1 MSESQKRQTVNGPLK
16 LAFVGAGARAHAYA
30 RCVQARPER
39 AKIVAVA
46 DPDPGRR
53 EPLADQHH
61 VAAEMRFESYEDIAA
76 RPGIADVVVNAT
88 MDRVHYSSAM
98 ALLKAGWDML
108 LEKPIA
114 PTEPEVREI
123 IETSRALGRTVMICH
138 EARYAPFYQKIKE
151 LIDAGAIGKL
161 ISLRANE
168 NVSFDHMA
176 AAFVRG
182 KWRRTDESNPMILAK
197 CCHDLDLIVWLFSG
211 IAPKRV
217 ASFGS
222 LMYFRSENAPVGAGQ
237 RCLVDCKIERTCPY
251 SAATLNLRRI
261 SPEAAKAADPTGFI
275 DDTAVLQDLQALK
288 TTSPWGRC
296 VWHCDND
303 VVDHQNVVVEFEN
316 SATATFDMFTNA
328 ARKARNIHIVGTLG
342 EIQGELHDGVV
353 TLRNFKPEILGR
365 SYSEEKIDTGRA
377 YNMHAVIDPLLLDDF
392 ISVIKGEPTGRA
404 HTRIEDSLLGHQV
417 VFASETARLEAR
429 VVTL

>member
-151 LIDAGAIGKL
+151 LIDAERIGKL

-222 LMYFRSENAPVGAGQ
+222 LMHFRPENAPPGSSERCMVG
-237 RCLVDCKIERTCPY
+237 CKIEPTCPY
-251 SAATLNLRRI
+251 SAKTLHLRRI

-275 DDTAVLQDLQALK
+275 DDATIARDHEALR
-288 TTSPWGRC
+288 TDSPYGRC

-303 VVDHQNVVVEFEN
+303 VVDHQNVIIEFEN
-316 SATATFDMFTNA
+316 GATATFNMFTNA
-328 ARKARNIHIVGTLG
+328 PRKTRDIHVVGTLG
-342 EIQGELHDGVV
+342 EIEGDLIRGVV
-353 TLRNFKPEILGR
+353 IVRNFRPEVLGQ
-365 SYSEEKIDTGRA
+365 SYTQEEIDTGE
-377 YNMHAVIDPLLLDDF
+377 NTHAVNDPRLFDDF
-392 ISVIKGEPTGRA
+392 IAVIKAEPTSKA
-404 HTRIEDSLLGHQV
+404 YTRIEDSLLGHQV
-417 VFASETARLEAR
+417 AFAAERARLEGR
-429 VVTL
+429 VVEL